1 MKKPLFDGLVYDEYD
16 RLVKITYV
24 GDDPCYVI
32 EDQNFLRHIPSEKI
46 DRQIF
51 NAIKDQIAGHE
62 ELISSQTAQMIGQ
75 DDPFTRAM
83 INTQLKHIDDQFEA
97 ILQSGIP
104 EEARTY
110 LGMMGFKVII
120 NFHGDVI
127 EIKQPGTDIT
137 EGEE

>member
-16 RLVKITYV
+16 RIVNTIYV
-24 GDDPCYVI
+24 GEDPCYVVD
-32 EDQNFLRHIPSEKI
+32 DQNFLRHIASEKI
-46 DRQIF
+46 DRQVF

-83 INTQLKHIDDQFEA
+83 INTQLKHIDDQFDA
-97 ILQSGIP
+97 LLKSGIP
-104 EEARTY
+104 EEARAY

-120 NFHGDVI
+120 NIHGEVI
-127 EIKQPGTDIT
+127 EIKQPGLNAAED
-137 EGEE
+137 E